1 MCVVSMPR
9 EKSHCVTL
17 HVYCNLVLRLEYYQS
32 NDHDNTRYL
41 CDCVATLHMVYSYC
55 QSCKVQSTS
64 DPIGDVAFLIQS
76 SFPLCHLIV
85 LVCSVRHSLDHVSS
99 TSCGWPQ
106 LSWLYPHKKHQSFPS
121 GGAVTP
127 CALQVGLSQPCCC
140 YSASLPS
147 DSYSAHYTDH
157 FVAGQEST
165 CLGHNSIVLE
175 IQANRK
181 SLLVAYH
188 F

>member
-1 MCVVSMPR
+1 M
-9 EKSHCVTL
+9 
-17 HVYCNLVLRLEYYQS
+17 Y
-32 NDHDNTRYL
+32 
-41 CDCVATLHMVYSYC
+41 
-55 QSCKVQSTS
+55 
-64 DPIGDVAFLIQS
+64 
-76 SFPLCHLIV
+76 
-85 LVCSVRHSLDHVSS
+85 SVRHSLDHVSS

-127 CALQVGLSQPCCC
+127 CALRVGLSQPCCC

-181 SLLVAYH
+181 SLVLLPLYFKSHAVIFCSVSLVLQTFYSVSIT
-188 F
+188 FFYFGVWSFISCPNT